1 MVGQGTRS
9 WAGIGLPERQRIR
22 RAELIE
28 AGIDL
33 LGAPDGPAV
42 SVRAV
47 CRACGL
53 TERYFYESFGDREQF
68 VAAVYDEVARR
79 AHGALVDAVAGA
91 DAATRAEA
99 AVRAFVTLM
108 VDRPAMG
115 RVLLIAPTRE
125 SSLGGRGIASA
136 PGFAALIGEQLRAID
151 DTDERRML
159 AVGLV
164 GALAGLFTGY
174 LDGTLV
180 VSRERLVVHCVELLA
195 RAYAWQRG

>member
-1 MVGQGTRS
+1 MTGQGTRS
-9 WAGIGLPERQRIR
+9 WAGIGLADRQRIR

-28 AGIDL
+28 AGVDL
-33 LGAPDGPAV
+33 LGAPDGSAV

-47 CRACGL
+47 CRSCGL
-53 TERYFYESFGDREQF
+53 TERYFYESFGDRERF
-68 VAAVYDEVARR
+68 VAEVYDEVAHR
-79 AHGALVDAVAGA
+79 AQAALVDAVGA
-91 DAATRAEA
+91 AEAEARAEA

-125 SSLGGRGIASA
+125 PSLGGRGLASA
-136 PGFAALIGEQLRAID
+136 PGFAALIAEQLRAID
-151 DTDERRML
+151 DGAERAML

-164 GALAGLFTGY
+164 GALAGLFTAY

-180 VSRERLVVHCVELLA
+180 VPRERLVGHCVELLA
-195 RAYAWQRG
+195 RADAWERG